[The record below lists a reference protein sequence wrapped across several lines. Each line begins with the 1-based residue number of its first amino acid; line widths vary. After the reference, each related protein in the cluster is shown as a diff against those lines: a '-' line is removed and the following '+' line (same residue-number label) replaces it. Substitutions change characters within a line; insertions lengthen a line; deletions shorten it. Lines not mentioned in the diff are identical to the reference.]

1 MTDNLELPPI
11 QPDLPAGTFA
21 AMVQAGWL
29 LPTDEDAVARIEQQL
44 AGKSIPL
51 PASLRDPGTVLDG
64 QPTGRAHRLALSR
77 PPVDE
82 EPMARAA
89 RNARRIDPEIE
100 RRMRHDRRQAEE
112 PAGEDATDDGAAE
125 E

>member
-1 MTDNLELPPI
+1 
-11 QPDLPAGTFA
+11 
-21 AMVQAGWL
+21 
-29 LPTDEDAVARIEQQL
+29 
-44 AGKSIPL
+44 
-51 PASLRDPGTVLDG
+51 
-64 QPTGRAHRLALSR
+64 
-77 PPVDE
+77 
-82 EPMARAA
+82 MARAA

>member
-1 MTDNLELPPI
+1 MTDNLQLPPI
-11 QPDLPAGTFA
+11 PPDLPAEAFD

-51 PASLRDPGTVLDG
+51 PESLRDSAAVLDG
-64 QPTGRAHRLALSR
+64 QPANRARRLPLSR

-100 RRMRHDRRQAEE
+100 QRMNRDRRLAEDRAGQA
-112 PAGEDATDDGAAE
+112 PIDDGAADR
-125 E
+125 